1 MPKAETAYD
10 VLGLPY
16 DAPPSQVR
24 SRYRQLVRR
33 FNPDLEPQQIFEH
46 QDFLRV
52 VRAYLLLDSPRRSDY
67 TRQVRAARG
76 APIETPDLFT
86 RLSTESKLLLAAE
99 AGVARRQYKAAAQLA
114 KETLEQNGRNAKAYG
129 LLGDILRIQAKYG
142 DSIAMYNYAIQ
153 MDPSNRR
160 YWQLLEETTALR
172 EGRRAPRSLEDEP
185 GRWHRPLQVWLML
198 AIAVLFIEASILLLR
213 AGRGWALFFGL
224 PGEML
229 AIAALDGMLAGLA
242 LAATDLLQPYDD
254 EMISYSV
261 AAYGTQMAPVAVF
274 ALLPGLVCFWA
285 AALFYGITAYL
296 DEHASVS
303 ITIGLAVSAVL
314 TVAFAFIYPELLL
327 PFLVFGGNF
336 IWAGF
341 NAGWAIGSLRR
352 SPWQVE
358 EPL

>member
-1 MPKAETAYD
+1 MPKAQTAYD

-33 FNPDLEPQQIFEH
+33 FDPDLEPQQIFEH

-52 VRAYLLLDSPRRSDY
+52 ARAFLLLDSPRRSEY
-67 TRQVRAARG
+67 TQQVRAARG
-76 APIETPDLFT
+76 APIEIPDLYT
-86 RLSTESKLLLAAE
+86 RLSTEAKLLLAAE
-99 AGVARRQYKAAAQLA
+99 AGLARRQFKSAAQLA
-114 KETLEQNGRNAKAYG
+114 KETLEQNGRNARAYG

-142 DSIAMYNYAIQ
+142 ESISMYNYAIQ
-153 MDPSNRR
+153 MDPNNRR

-172 EGRRAPRSLEDEP
+172 DGRRAPRSLEEEP

-198 AIAVLFIEASILLLR
+198 AVAALFIEGSILILG

-254 EMISYSV
+254 EMVSYSV
-261 AAYGTQMAPVAVF
+261 AAYGVQTAPVAVF
-274 ALLPGLVCFWA
+274 VLLPGLVCFWA
-285 AALFYGITAYL
+285 GVLFYSIAAYL

-303 ITIGLAVSAVL
+303 ITIGLAVTAIL
-314 TVAFAFIYPELLL
+314 TAAFSTIYLELVI

-352 SPWQVE
+352 SPFQAE
-358 EPL
+358 EPT